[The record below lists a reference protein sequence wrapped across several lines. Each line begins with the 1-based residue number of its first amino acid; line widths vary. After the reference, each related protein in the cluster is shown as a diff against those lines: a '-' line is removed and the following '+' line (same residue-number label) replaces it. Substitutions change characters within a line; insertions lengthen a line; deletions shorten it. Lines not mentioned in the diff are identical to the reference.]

1 MIPILLCFSLP
12 PHQGVQ
18 FNNLCLPFSTQYP
31 CVILNVFLFSSHYS
45 LPSFAP
51 YLPYLPSSPTVD
63 PHSSSALRLSDKG
76 KDLKSAWL
84 CFFPLFPPKSPNY
97 RIFYLSSAG
106 GISDWAGVR
115 REIFAVCDLS
125 GFLRLI
131 IPHWAQLWHCG
142 GWQKSSDS
150 CCWASA
156 DPGESLSFVGFF
168 PLIHSCSRSLCFSFW
183 PFTVIWL
190 TFFKFFFR

>member
-1 MIPILLCFSLP
+1 MFLSA
-12 PHQGVQ
+12 HNQGVQ

-31 CVILNVFLFSSHYS
+31 HVILNVFLFPSHYS

-51 YLPYLPSSPTVD
+51 YILYLPSSPTVD

-76 KDLKSAWL
+76 KYLLRSAWL
-84 CFFPLFPPKSPNY
+84 CFFLLSSLKSQNY
-97 RIFYLSSAG
+97 RIFYLSFAG

-115 REIFAVCDLS
+115 REIFAACDLS

-131 IPHWAQLWHCG
+131 IPHWAQQWHCG
-142 GWQKSSDS
+142 GWHKSSDS
-150 CCWASA
+150 CCWANA

-168 PLIHSCSRSLCFSFW
+168 PLLFILVLIPSASPSDL
-183 PFTVIWL
+183 L
-190 TFFKFFFR
+190 Q